1 MNAECMGGSHPSVTE
16 DDLVEAS
23 PRARIVRGRHLVRA
37 TLVAALSILILAALA
52 ACGGTDDKAA
62 AEGDGEPRRG
72 GTLTAAF
79 SADPAGF
86 DPVRGPSGMSHV
98 VMEQVYSTLMSLTPD
113 NEVELDLAES
123 YEVSGDGLTYTFKL
137 REGVIFHNGDPLT
150 SEDVKF
156 TFDRLREPNSGYSY
170 RSQIATIER
179 VEAPDPQ
186 TVVFRLSEQTAPFLV
201 YMAFPGS
208 SIVPKKLVE
217 AGYNLN
223 RKPIGSGPFKFV
235 SYEPRNA
242 IRFERNPDYYEE
254 GKPYLDAMEW
264 RIIPDTAALTTAIVS
279 GGADFTNVVPPQD
292 WKRFENTSG
301 IVTESVVGSSYNWLL
316 PNNSRK
322 PFDDPRVRQ
331 AISYALDRE
340 SLVNGAFFGLASPI
354 LGGVVPEWNWGY
366 ADLEFTG
373 PQGDP
378 DKAKALLA
386 EAGYANGF
394 STSMTVTSSFP
405 NLMAMAPIIQQ
416 NLQNVGIDVKLST
429 VEIPRYW
436 DEVWG
441 TSNFD
446 MTTMYWVSPLVD
458 PDDFLYNNY
467 HSEMPIN
474 VQKYSN
480 PRMDELLDR
489 AKATPDQEER
499 KKVYAEIQQLSMDD
513 MPIVPLVNGW
523 ILFAYTDK
531 LKGFAPTR
539 TGLIKNMREVWLEP

>member
-1 MNAECMGGSHPSVTE
+1 MDKEWMGDSRAAATG
-16 DDLVEAS
+16 LQEAAAG
-23 PRARIVRGRHLVRA
+23 RRGFIKK
-37 TLVAALSILILAALA
+37 TLVAGALILLVTGLT
-52 ACGGTDDKAA
+52 ACSGGDSAGKQSATE
-62 AEGDGEPRRG
+62 AEGEPRRG

-113 NEVELDLAES
+113 NEVEPDLAES
-123 YEVSGDGLTYTFKL
+123 YEVSDDGLTYTFKL
-137 REGVIFHNGDPLT
+137 REGVKFHNGDPLT

-156 TFDRLREPNSGYSY
+156 TFDRLRAPDSGYSY
-170 RSQIATIER
+170 GSQIATIKR
-179 VEAPDPQ
+179 VDAPDPE

-217 AGYNLN
+217 SGYNLN
-223 RKPIGSGPFKFV
+223 SRPIGSGPFKFV
-235 SYEPRNA
+235 KYQPKNVIS
-242 IRFERNPDYYEE
+242 FVRNPDYYEP
-254 GKPYLDAMEW
+254 GKPYLDGMEW
-264 RIIPDTAALTTAIVS
+264 RIISDTAALTTALVS

-292 WKRFENTSG
+292 WNRMKETSG
-301 IVTESVVGSSYNWLL
+301 LVTESVVGSSYNWLL

-331 AISYALDRE
+331 AISYALNRE
-340 SLVNGAFFGLASPI
+340 NLVNGGFFGLATPI
-354 LGGVVPEWNWGY
+354 LGGVVPEWSWAY
-366 ADLEFTG
+366 APDLQFTG
-373 PQGDP
+373 PKGDP
-378 DKAKALLA
+378 AKAKELLA
-386 EAGYANGF
+386 QAGYPNGF
-394 STSMTVTSSFP
+394 STSTTIASSFP

-416 NLQNVGIDVKLST
+416 DLQKVGIKAKIAT

-446 MTTMYWVSPLVD
+446 VTTMYWVSPLVD

-467 HSEMPIN
+467 RSKMPIN
-474 VQKYSN
+474 VQKYAN
-480 PRMDELLDR
+480 PRMDSLLNQ
-489 AKATPDQEER
+489 AKSTPDQAER
-499 KKVYAEIQQLSMDD
+499 KQLYDEIQRLSMKD

-523 ILFAYTDK
+523 VLFAYTDK
-531 LKGFAPTR
+531 LQGFEPTR
-539 TGLIKNMREVWLEP
+539 TGLIKNIRDAWLEP